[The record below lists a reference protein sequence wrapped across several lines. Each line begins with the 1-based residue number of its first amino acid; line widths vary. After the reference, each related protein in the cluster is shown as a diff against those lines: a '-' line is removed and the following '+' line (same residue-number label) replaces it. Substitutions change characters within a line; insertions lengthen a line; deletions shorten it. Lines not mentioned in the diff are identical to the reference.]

1 MSLFYIPRKAPA
13 ETFPPLLHRIS
24 NDVVAIGGDLSTNRL
39 LAAYRRGIFPWDSF
53 NREILWW
60 SPDPRLVLFPDQIRI
75 TRSLR
80 KRINNAGFKVTL
92 DQAFEQVIFQCAATR
107 EETWLN
113 SEMQKAYIKLH
124 NKGFAHSVETWFE
137 GSLVGG
143 FYGVSLG
150 KMFFGESM
158 FSLMND
164 ASKVALAHFCEQLK
178 RWNFPLIDCQVHSS
192 HLESLGA
199 VEISRQAFLS
209 QLVNCNAPSPDWS
222 TAFSKET

>member
-13 ETFPPLLHRIS
+13 ETFPPLLHHIS
-24 NDVVAIGGDLSTNRL
+24 NDVVAIGGDLSMNRL
-39 LAAYRRGIFPWDSF
+39 LAAYRRGIFPWDTF
-53 NREILWW
+53 KGEILWW

-80 KRINNAGFKVTL
+80 KRINNAGFTVTL
-92 DQAFEQVIFQCAATR
+92 DQAFEQVISQCAATR
-107 EETWLN
+107 KETWLN
-113 SEMQKAYIKLH
+113 SEMQKAYIQLH
-124 NKGFAHSVETWFE
+124 RKGFAHSVETWFE

-150 KMFFGESM
+150 RVFFGESM
-158 FSLMND
+158 FSLMSD
-164 ASKVALAHFCEQLK
+164 ASKVAFAHFCEQLK
-178 RWNFPLIDCQVHSS
+178 CWNFPLIDCQVHSS

-199 VEISRQAFLS
+199 VEISRQAFLG
-209 QLVNCNAPSPDWS
+209 QLINCNAPSPNWS

>member
-13 ETFPPLLHRIS
+13 ETFPSLLHHLS
-24 NDVVAIGGDLSTNRL
+24 NDVVAIGGDLSINRL
-39 LAAYRRGIFPWDSF
+39 LEAYRRGIFPWDSYHG
-53 NREILWW
+53 EILWW

-92 DQAFEQVIFQCAATR
+92 DQAFEQVISQCAATR

-150 KMFFGESM
+150 RVFFGESM

-164 ASKVALAHFCEQLK
+164 ASKVAFAHFCEQLK
-178 RWNFPLIDCQVHSS
+178 RWSFPLIDCQVHSS

>member
-13 ETFPPLLHRIS
+13 EAFPPLLHHIS
-24 NDVVAIGGDLSTNRL
+24 NDVVAIGGDLSMSRL

-53 NREILWW
+53 KGEILWW
-60 SPDPRLVLFPDQIRI
+60 SPDPRLVLFPEQIRI

-80 KRINNAGFKVTL
+80 KRINNAGFIVTL
-92 DQAFEQVIFQCAATR
+92 DQAFEQVISQCAATR

-150 KMFFGESM
+150 KIFFGESM

-164 ASKVALAHFCEQLK
+164 ASKVALARFCEQLQSW
-178 RWNFPLIDCQVHSS
+178 RFPLIDCQVHTS

-199 VEISRQAFLS
+199 VEISRQDFLMH
-209 QLVNCNAPSPDWS
+209 LNWCNTPSPNWAL
-222 TAFSKET
+222 AFSEKI

>member
-13 ETFPPLLHRIS
+13 ETFPSLLHHLS

-53 NREILWW
+53 KGEILWW
-60 SPDPRLVLFPDQIRI
+60 SPDPRLVLFPDQIKI

-80 KRINNAGFKVTL
+80 KRIKNAGFKVTL
-92 DQAFEQVIFQCAATR
+92 DQAFEQVISQCAAIR

-113 SEMQKAYIKLH
+113 KDMQKAYIKLH
-124 NKGFAHSVETWFE
+124 QQGFAHSVETWFE

-150 KMFFGESM
+150 KLFFGESM

-164 ASKVALAHFCEQLK
+164 ASKVAFARFCEQLQ
-178 RWNFPLIDCQVHSS
+178 RWNFPLIDCQVHSA

-199 VEISRQAFLS
+199 VEISRQDFISYL
-209 QLVNCNAPSPDWS
+209 NWCNMPSPNWA
-222 TAFSKET
+222 TAFSEEL